1 MKRKPILTLF
11 LILFAATMI
20 AGCGNNK
27 PTEVV
32 SVPIANLSTTSWITE
47 PIQASA
53 SDLTI
58 EVLHVTQKGN
68 DLVLRVKFPLIDWR
82 NWYISSIVLNVEGG
96 ESYFNAQTVFFER
109 IYQKGA
115 NTYCLYQPSY
125 NETERCLESDGM
137 ETYQIDELI
146 FSDPPGDLEGKVITM
161 EILELSTLTA
171 AGSESYCENLRLPYI
186 EETVGAEFPGLTV
199 ECDASGYQVS
209 IAEAQSAVD
218 ALIAEASSG
227 VIAGPWRFEIRK

>member
-1 MKRKPILTLF
+1 MKRKPILLLF
-11 LILFAATMI
+11 LILLAATMI

-32 SVPIANLSTTSWITE
+32 SVPISNLATTSWITE

-53 SDLTI
+53 SDLTM

-68 DLVLRVKFPLIDWR
+68 DLVLRVKFPLVDWR
-82 NWYISSIVLNVEGG
+82 NWYISRVVLKVEGG
-96 ESYFNAQTVFFER
+96 ESYLNAQTVFFER

-115 NTYCLYQPSY
+115 NIYCLYQPSY
-125 NETERCLESDGM
+125 NEIERCLESESM

-146 FSDPPGDLEGKVITM
+146 FSDLPEDLEGRVIVL
-161 EILELSTLTA
+161 EILELSTQTA
-171 AGSESYCENLRLPYI
+171 SGSVKYCEDLRLPYI
-186 EETVGAEFPGLTV
+186 EETVGADFPGLTV
-199 ECDASGYQVS
+199 ECDASGYRVS

-227 VIAGPWRFEIRK
+227 VVVGPWRFEIRK

>member
-1 MKRKPILTLF
+1 MKRKPILILF
-11 LILFAATMI
+11 LILLAAIMI

-32 SVPIANLSTTSWITE
+32 SVPISNLATTSWITE

-53 SDLTI
+53 SDLTM

-68 DLVLRVKFPLIDWR
+68 DLVLRVKFPLVDWR
-82 NWYISSIVLNVEGG
+82 NWYISRVVLKVEGG
-96 ESYFNAQTVFFER
+96 ESYLNAQTVFFER

-115 NTYCLYQPSY
+115 NIYCLYQPSY
-125 NETERCLESDGM
+125 NEIERCLESESM

-146 FSDPPGDLEGKVITM
+146 FSDLPEDLEGRVIVL
-161 EILELSTLTA
+161 EILELSTQTA
-171 AGSESYCENLRLPYI
+171 AGSEKYCEDLRLPYI
-186 EETVGAEFPGLTV
+186 EETVGAGFPGLTV
-199 ECDASGYQVS
+199 ECDSSGYRVS

-227 VIAGPWRFEIRK
+227 VMAGPWRFEIRK